1 MQTLQ
6 YRSWERDPPILA
18 RRRLRKKTNIR
29 RDVWWWT
36 THLFPSWKH
45 MWILSGT
52 GHPVLFVCPVTHGII
67 RQDYLGQNE
76 PHCVWLFDRVRKRAT
91 VRTSFITSFKPE
103 TVAETSPELT
113 KLVNDTVEKLK
124 QEKTRKL
131 SKYDYPDH
139 IVTAAMMQKMAHY
152 GVHFRVRRE
161 ECQLVRSLDAQR
173 SMKKGD
179 LRGRASAVRPGGSQ
193 EAERRKAG
201 SRKCQKAGRGCH
213 LLWTFRTW
221 EGTGGSIK

>member
-1 MQTLQ
+1 MGT
-6 YRSWERDPPILA
+6 RTVGTTSRKTGGIFVPIFKEV
-18 RRRLRKKTNIR
+18 RNIKSKTYEE
-29 RDVWWWT
+29 
-36 THLFPSWKH
+36 
-45 MWILSGT
+45 
-52 GHPVLFVCPVTHGII
+52 FV
-67 RQDYLGQNE
+67 E
-76 PHCVWLFDRVRKRAT
+76 K
-91 VRTSFITSFKPE
+91 FK
-103 TVAETSPELT
+103 PELT

-161 ECQLVRSLDAQR
+161 ECQACAKPGRPKSHEKR
-173 SMKKGD
+173 D

-201 SRKCQKAGRGCH
+201 SRKCQKAGGGYH
-213 LLWTFRTW
+213 LL
-221 EGTGGSIK
+221 